1 LFDSKKEQGI
11 NINNVNRLYYYCDI
25 EVTIQFK
32 NHSLHFFPKIVRNRN
47 KQQARIFPWS
57 LGKRRRGSRWFPVID
72 SPGWTIPHR
81 RAESAR
87 ARRCAHRDPVDAE
100 GHARAGSPSITASER
115 ERKPHAR
122 HSFR

>member
-1 LFDSKKEQGI
+1 MDMIVEISSRR
-11 NINNVNRLYYYCDI
+11 V
-25 EVTIQFK
+25 
-32 NHSLHFFPKIVRNRN
+32 FF
-47 KQQARIFPWS
+47 FHPW
-57 LGKRRRGSRWFPVID
+57 GKSVVDRGGPLFPVID
-72 SPGWTIPHR
+72 SPDWTIPHR

-115 ERKPHAR
+115 ARKPHAR